1 MKAAADILIERKQR
15 ILSIVLNRAAKRNAL
30 TAEMSRTIAHAIES
44 AQTDDDIGCIIITAD
59 GAVFCAGMD
68 LEEAATVDDTSLA
81 TAHEALFTIGSRSLK
96 PIVIAVDGDALGGGL
111 GLVAQGHIVFAS
123 ENAVFGLPEIR
134 VGLWPFLVYRSVSA
148 VLGPRRVLEFSLTG
162 EYFNADQGFQY
173 GLIHRVCHAGETE
186 GRAQSMASHLARAS
200 PLAISAGLQCTRDS
214 FGKSWDEA
222 GQIAA
227 ALRTKVMQ
235 SEDFKEGR
243 LAFKQKREPHWPS
256 MTPGFYQSEPH

>member
-1 MKAAADILIERKQR
+1 MKAAADVLIERKQR
-15 ILSIVLNRAAKRNAL
+15 LLTIVLNRAAKRNAL
-30 TAEMSRTIAHAIES
+30 TAEMSRTIAQVIES
-44 AQTDDDIGCIIITAD
+44 AQTDNDIGCIIISAN

-68 LEEAATVDDTSLA
+68 LEEAAMVDDNSLT
-81 TAHEALFTIGSRSLK
+81 TAHEALFTAGVRSLK
-96 PIVIAVDGDALGGGL
+96 PIVIAVEGAALGGGL

-148 VLGPRRVLEFSLTG
+148 VLGPRRALQFSLTG
-162 EYFNADQGFQY
+162 ENFNADQGFQY
-173 GLIHRVCHAGETE
+173 GLIHRVCHVGETE
-186 GRAQSMASHLARAS
+186 NRARSMASQLARAS
-200 PLAISAGLQCTRDS
+200 PLAISAGLQYTRDAL
-214 FGKSWDEA
+214 GKSREEA

-227 ALRTKVMQ
+227 ALRSRVMQ